1 MLFSSLVL
9 VAVAPAETDSY
20 VLTNRPLCTT
30 SWQILSPSLTHL
42 LLPWISQERAV
53 GAHRAAK
60 LGAPL
65 AGWQPHPAQPS
76 PGFIASPCIICLIPV
91 SEKGG
96 CAESLHM
103 AGRTKPHPRYAK
115 VQNICLN
122 LSGPQRCAL
131 AASQDLLLVFAM
143 NLAHREQRGEF
154 DGVKKHRSLCGSQD
168 ILDRMQPCWCQS
180 LRRTEE
186 PLVSHLVLVMQMS

>member
-1 MLFSSLVL
+1 MLTNLPPSHDFLADLFPVSRALAPPLYFSGPCSRS
-9 VAVAPAETDSY
+9 APSSTHPAE
-20 VLTNRPLCTT
+20 
-30 SWQILSPSLTHL
+30 
-42 LLPWISQERAV
+42 
-53 GAHRAAK
+53 

-76 PGFIASPCIICLIPV
+76 PGFIVSPCIICLIPV

-96 CAESLHM
+96 CAESLQM
-103 AGRTKPHPRYAK
+103 AGRTKPHPRYPK

-168 ILDRMQPCWCQS
+168 ILDQMQPCWCQS
-180 LRRTEE
+180 LRLTEE